1 MLILALWS
9 SLTNRSEWLTNS
21 NRSTWARCKSKLPLR
36 RPFILSKWGGWIF
49 KKDKMDSYAVELRPI
64 DMLLKDFMTLLLET
78 WGSSGR
84 LFLCRESISL
94 LNKWLMKRR
103 ATNSLSDLGT
113 QMMRWP
119 KSVPKR
125 TRQKPLAQCAA
136 SLAGVLRNALKLCLR
151 RRLMLSNTMTI
162 PLMKSLIRCKKETLE
177 LQNVSDGALGSWAH
191 WAITCCSPLS
201 LDLSLGSLS

>member
-1 MLILALWS
+1 
-9 SLTNRSEWLTNS
+9 
-21 NRSTWARCKSKLPLR
+21 
-36 RPFILSKWGGWIF
+36 
-49 KKDKMDSYAVELRPI
+49 MDSYAVELRLI

-119 KSVPKR
+119 KSVLKR
-125 TRQKPLAQCAA
+125 T
-136 SLAGVLRNALKLCLR
+136 
-151 RRLMLSNTMTI
+151 
-162 PLMKSLIRCKKETLE
+162 
-177 LQNVSDGALGSWAH
+177 
-191 WAITCCSPLS
+191 
-201 LDLSLGSLS
+201 